1 MNDLNLSLFSDA
13 DLDAL
18 EKGDLSALSEE
29 GLSILETRQAII
41 SKGPKT
47 RGGKRTPREVPY
59 VERRTPMRP
68 DEYGER
74 FGAEPE
80 LGPSP
85 KEVKETAVS
94 TGMGVL
100 GGFPRMGAGVSSI
113 FGENELSRQLRE
125 IEAGLRAKAPTKEA
139 YDVAKY
145 TPEVIPAVATAKAI
159 SKIPMASRV
168 AKTATQATGQAATAA
183 AVEPE
188 DRVEAATVAGLTG
201 VIPLGVRGVG
211 MLREKFNEA
220 LTGGK
225 ADIVRDQL
233 ARVAESLG
241 FKIQAGQVSRT
252 APVSTP
258 GAGAAAESNQN
269 LANQWASAPTGESTD
284 KITGTFLSDRK
295 AALGAVYDDI
305 FQNRQF
311 SIRGPDIRSFEQ
323 ILELENSIS
332 PAHVPKLKE
341 MVQNILKNYDEM
353 SAKIARS
360 GTQMP
365 VEEGAEVFPFTI
377 AGEGLQRLRNK
388 LRLAASSSTDKSAA
402 FEINKMV
409 DRLDDIVKNTDP
421 KLYEKL
427 IDTNQKYRA
436 TSTLIDL
443 EKKGDIPAGDIS
455 LERLGREVSGD
466 QFNPLFPIGKIGQE
480 LGIRGLWEPEVSG
493 VMRSAAGEAR
503 QIIRPGIA
511 RVIFNRLAMYPRS
524 QAARNL
530 QKKIIDAEATGGL
543 GNISFSAE
551 ELAIINPILQSIT
564 AEEPQ
569 QKAKGGVVYSEKERQ
584 LLERYADGGAVK
596 RPTLPADR
604 SAGYKQ
610 EGEEDGRLLRFFEA
624 AARELPSAIKQNVT
638 SNSDLASKYLKFK
651 FGMMSPEEAMLV
663 ARMLPD
669 SLKAMAANAIQFAKE
684 APRAVAEATPESAGK
699 FAGQFLGAELADP
712 TRIGRVAG
720 AVTKPVMS
728 QVVKP
733 KGGEFIQKG
742 RYSLEGTVN
751 ALKVKSPFTNEDPK
765 KVLAD
770 FEKISAEQ
778 PVKNDF
784 EKIVVDDTIKTLKGR
799 VALNDWIENK
809 LARYV
814 RNEMATPED
823 PIRKLAEEDILHVD
837 PRNLNFSREMYGKY
851 LLPDQ
856 TLLAKSDTAKSWEGA
871 SDLTIGHETAGEFA
885 NKFKD
890 DSIIYDPTKG
900 GEYSV
905 SFAYEQDFVK
915 ENPWILDV
923 AKKDP
928 ERKIYFSQHKNIS
941 QDLGFDHLRDELKN
955 SVRPDT
961 DLPQQLRLTPEQLG
975 RMSVPDAVRHVSK
988 INRWREKQKAEA
1000 NFALANNAATV
1011 PYKDYPDQKYGW
1023 FQLKA
1028 KSADDVSARE
1038 ADEIGEDVV
1047 VRESQKALQEALQ
1060 YEGDL
1065 MGHCVGGYCDDVI
1078 SGQSQIYSLRNKKT
1092 GEPHVTIEV
1101 IPGSYSVSG
1110 EDFARLDPQTKAQYR
1125 EYVRQWRMRN
1135 PQVEELTDADT
1146 IRALKE
1152 AGVPPTKKPFIKQIK
1167 GKGNLKPKNEYIPFV
1182 QDFVRSKD
1190 WDDVKDFN
1198 NTDLFEIAP
1207 DSDVANFL
1215 KSSNRSVPKYVTNDE
1230 LSEILKELGKKD
1242 TFRNKL
1248 KSTRLGE
1255 FD

>member
-47 RGGKRTPREVPY
+47 RGGKRTPRVLPY
-59 VERRTPMRP
+59 SERRTPMRP

-85 KEVKETAVS
+85 KQVKETAVS

-125 IEAGLRAKAPTKEA
+125 IEAGLRAGAPEKEVF
-139 YDVAKY
+139 DVAKY
-145 TPEVIPAVATAKAI
+145 FPQVIPATATAKVI
-159 SKIPMASRV
+159 SKIPMVSRT

-427 IDTNQKYRA
+427 MDTNQKYRA

-503 QIIRPGIA
+503 QMIRPGIA

-569 QKAKGGVVYSEKERQ
+569 QKAKGGVVNSEDQAVIDEIRKLPWFNRYVKKFGEEPDLSSNADYDYITAYKSGARPDETDHWPSYTGSGIRLKRENHPTLWKTLFMDKTGIDPDSIGIKNEQEGQAFIQRQ
-584 LLERYADGGAVK
+584 ELLQKYYLQAKAKGGMVDSGEDYTKYNARIMRALIKRYGSEAKAREVMRVTDGGELLRIMREEESKSSYTPAEQDLLRRYDKGGTVK

-610 EGEEDGRLLRFFEA
+610 KGEGDDRLLRFFEA
-624 AARELPSAIKQNVT
+624 AARELPDAIKQSVT
-638 SNSDLASKYLKFK
+638 SNADLASKYLKFK
-651 FGMMSPEEAMLV
+651 FGMMSPEEAMSV

-669 SLKAMAANAIQFAKE
+669 SLKAMATNAIQFAKE
-684 APRAVAEATPESAGK
+684 APRAVAEATPESAGR
-699 FAGQFLGAELADP
+699 FTAQVLGAELADP

-751 ALKVKSPFTNEDPK
+751 ALKWKPNQTNKDAKEILSELESRYTPETIAT
-765 KVLAD
+765 LPNERAQ
-770 FEKISAEQ
+770 FALNAIESAKE
-778 PVKNDF
+778 N
-784 EKIVVDDTIKTLKGR
+784 
-799 VALNDWIENK
+799 VALNDWVENK

-823 PIRKLAEEDILHVD
+823 PIRKLAEEGILHVD

-890 DSIIYDPTKG
+890 DSIIYDPKKG
-900 GEYSV
+900 G
-905 SFAYEQDFVK
+905 
-915 ENPWILDV
+915 
-923 AKKDP
+923 
-928 ERKIYFSQHKNIS
+928 
-941 QDLGFDHLRDELKN
+941 
-955 SVRPDT
+955 
-961 DLPQQLRLTPEQLG
+961 
-975 RMSVPDAVRHVSK
+975 
-988 INRWREKQKAEA
+988 
-1000 NFALANNAATV
+1000 
-1011 PYKDYPDQKYGW
+1011 
-1023 FQLKA
+1023 
-1028 KSADDVSARE
+1028 
-1038 ADEIGEDVV
+1038 
-1047 VRESQKALQEALQ
+1047 
-1060 YEGDL
+1060 
-1065 MGHCVGGYCDDVI
+1065 
-1078 SGQSQIYSLRNKKT
+1078 
-1092 GEPHVTIEV
+1092 
-1101 IPGSYSVSG
+1101 
-1110 EDFARLDPQTKAQYR
+1110 
-1125 EYVRQWRMRN
+1125 
-1135 PQVEELTDADT
+1135 
-1146 IRALKE
+1146 
-1152 AGVPPTKKPFIKQIK
+1152 
-1167 GKGNLKPKNEYIPFV
+1167 
-1182 QDFVRSKD
+1182 
-1190 WDDVKDFN
+1190 
-1198 NTDLFEIAP
+1198 
-1207 DSDVANFL
+1207 
-1215 KSSNRSVPKYVTNDE
+1215 
-1230 LSEILKELGKKD
+1230 
-1242 TFRNKL
+1242 
-1248 KSTRLGE
+1248 
-1255 FD
+1255 